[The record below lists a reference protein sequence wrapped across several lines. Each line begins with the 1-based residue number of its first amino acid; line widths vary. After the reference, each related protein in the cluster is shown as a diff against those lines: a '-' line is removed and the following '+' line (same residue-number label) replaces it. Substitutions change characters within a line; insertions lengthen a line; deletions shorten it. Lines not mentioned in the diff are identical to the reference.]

1 VKTSL
6 LNLIST
12 PIPVINSLGLDVAV
26 GLSAEDPIAGRR
38 PPEDYEAYLT
48 LYDPDGIL
56 IDRVHLGEIRAQRR
70 RMFDLTAVSRVRIAE
85 GDHLAVAHRVPRRL
99 MTARGPD
106 AVIDLSRE
114 DADYAMYRSLVQYGY
129 PGGSNGSVI
138 YETPPGF
145 NLPRPGRAPA
155 STLTFTSKVV
165 LSETVDTCIA
175 LMNYSMDPAYWVRA
189 RYRYAFFDPDG
200 EQVADGSATI
210 APFGVTVLSAAA
222 MVPEPTRVAHRDAVD
237 GLTWLTYIGYCRDT
251 AIIPLILTVSRERRT
266 VSVEHTHPA
275 QAYTIPAKPDDKH
288 KVKSAALAA
297 WARRLE
303 EEEAHAAP

>member
-12 PIPVINSLGLDVAV
+12 PIPVVSSLGLDVAV

-38 PPEDYEAYLT
+38 PAEDYDAYLT
-48 LYDPDGIL
+48 IYHPDGIL
-56 IDRVHLGEIRAQRR
+56 IDRLHLGQVPAGRR
-70 RMFDLTAVSRVRIAE
+70 RLFDVTALTRPLIE
-85 GDHLAVAHRVPRRL
+85 DGDHLAVAHRVPRRL
-99 MTARGPD
+99 ITGKGPD

-114 DADYAMYRSLVQYGY
+114 DADYAMYRSLVQYSY

-145 NLPRPGRAPA
+145 NLPRPGRPPA

-165 LSETVDTCIA
+165 LSDSVDTCIA
-175 LMNYSMDPAYWVRA
+175 LMNYSMDPAYGVRA
-189 RYRYAFFDPDG
+189 RYHYAIFGPDG
-200 EQVADGSATI
+200 DQVTDGAVVV
-210 APFGVTVLSAAA
+210 APFGVTVISVAGAVSDAA
-222 MVPEPTRVAHRDAVD
+222 RVAHRDAAD
-237 GLTWLTYIGYCRDT
+237 GLTWLTYVGYCRET

-275 QAYTIPAKPDDKH
+275 QAYTIPAKPEDKH
-288 KVKSAALAA
+288 TVKAAALAA

-303 EEEAHAAP
+303 APAHAAP

>member
-12 PIPVINSLGLDVAV
+12 PIPVLNSLDLDVAV

-38 PPEDYEAYLT
+38 PAEDYDAYLT
-48 LYDPDGIL
+48 IYHPDGIL
-56 IDRVHLGEIRAQRR
+56 IDRVHLGDVPAERR
-70 RMFDLTAVSRVRIAE
+70 RLFDVTALTRPRIEE

-99 MTARGPD
+99 MTGKGPD
-106 AVIDLSRE
+106 EPIDLSRE
-114 DADYAMYRSLVQYGY
+114 DADYAMYRSLVQYSY

-145 NLPRPGRAPA
+145 NLPRPGRPPA
-155 STLTFTSKVV
+155 TTLTFTSKVV
-165 LSETVDTCIA
+165 LSESVDTCIA
-175 LMNYSMDPAYWVRA
+175 LMNYSMDPAYGVRA
-189 RYRYAFFDPDG
+189 RYRYAIFGPDG
-200 EQVADGSATI
+200 GQVADGATVV
-210 APFGVTVLSAAA
+210 APFGVTVISVNAV
-222 MVPEPTRVAHRDAVD
+222 VPEAARTAHRDPAD
-237 GLTWLTYIGYCRDT
+237 GLAWLTYVGYCRDT

-275 QAYTIPAKPDDKH
+275 QAYTIPAKPEDKH

-303 EEEAHAAP
+303 EGTHAAT